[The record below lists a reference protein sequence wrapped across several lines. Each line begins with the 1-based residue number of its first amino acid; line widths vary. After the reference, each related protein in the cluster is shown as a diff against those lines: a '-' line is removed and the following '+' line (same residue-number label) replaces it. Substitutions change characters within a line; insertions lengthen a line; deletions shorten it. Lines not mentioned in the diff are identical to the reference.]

1 MTFSWNPI
9 QLPDIP
15 AAPQSNPLKAGQY
28 FEEWKKTSQGRSVI
42 KREAETWRRQ
52 QRLNQKDS
60 VRYAESEIKKNFRET
75 DFYKDYLKGYS
86 ATFNKDYS
94 AWEAETKTGRELS
107 SDISSI
113 NTEGQ
118 ALAESIRQEQA
129 AQPGIVAESSRLI
142 NELTA
147 AAALQKK
154 KDTAQ
159 LQRAKAQASQLSIQ
173 QQQKAAVNAPIAQQP
188 KQRQKTSTVGAPK
201 AAFTRISRLN
211 MGGYS
216 GTAPGRVNP
225 TGLNI

>member
-1 MTFSWNPI
+1 MTFSWKPI
-9 QLPDIP
+9 DLPQVS
-15 AAPQSNPLKAGQY
+15 AAPANDPLKAGQY
-28 FEEWKKTSQGRSVI
+28 FEQWKKTSQGRSRI
-42 KREAETWRRQ
+42 NEEAARWRQQ
-52 QRLNQKDS
+52 QRLNKRDS
-60 VRYAESEIKKNFRET
+60 IRYAESELRKDFGKT
-75 DFYKDYLKGYS
+75 GFYKDYLRDYS
-86 ATFNKDYS
+86 NTFNKNYA
-94 AWEAETKTGRELS
+94 AWEEETKPVRELS

-118 ALAESIRQEQA
+118 ALAESIKQEQES
-129 AQPGIVAESSRLI
+129 QPGIVAESSRLL

-173 QQQKAAVNAPIAQQP
+173 QQQKAAVNAPLTQQP
-188 KQRQKTSTVGAPK
+188 KQRQKASTVGAPK